1 MIVLSVILSE
11 CDVSF
16 PAMVNVFALSSTAAM
31 MPLKGVA
38 RTLPPDAA
46 AAAGEVSASVE
57 LLAAG
62 EGEVFFSAAWVG
74 NGKQMTRSRKTRLLL
89 QNYCVSCVDEVP
101 LTMLMRH
108 IGASYERCCNAKIQ
122 GLRFDKL

>member
-38 RTLPPDAA
+38 RTLPPGAAA
-46 AAAGEVSASVE
+46 AAAGDASASAE
-57 LLAAG
+57 LLTSG
-62 EGEVFFSAAWVG
+62 EGEDFFPAASVG
-74 NGKQMTRSRKTRLLL
+74 NGKQMTTVAK
-89 QNYCVSCVDEVP
+89 
-101 LTMLMRH
+101 
-108 IGASYERCCNAKIQ
+108 NAAIIT
-122 GLRFDKL
+122 KLFCFMCR

>member
-38 RTLPPDAA
+38 RTLPAGAA
-46 AAAGEVSASVE
+46 AAAGDAFASAE
-57 LLAAG
+57 LLTSG
-62 EGEVFFSAAWVG
+62 EGEGFFPAASVV
-74 NGKQMTRSRKTRLLL
+74 NEKQMTTVAK
-89 QNYCVSCVDEVP
+89 
-101 LTMLMRH
+101 
-108 IGASYERCCNAKIQ
+108 NATIIAKSFCFMC
-122 GLRFDKL
+122 R

>member
-38 RTLPPDAA
+38 RTLPPDAD
-46 AAAGEVSASVE
+46 AAAGEASASVE

-62 EGEVFFSAAWVG
+62 EGEVFFPAAWVG
-74 NGKQMTRSRKTRLLL
+74 NGKQMTTVAKNAAIITKLL
-89 QNYCVSCVDEVP
+89 CFMC
-101 LTMLMRH
+101 R
-108 IGASYERCCNAKIQ
+108 
-122 GLRFDKL
+122 

>member
-38 RTLPPDAA
+38 RTLAPGAA
-46 AAAGEVSASVE
+46 AALGDASASAE
-57 LLAAG
+57 LLTSVEG
-62 EGEVFFSAAWVG
+62 EGFFPAASVG
-74 NGKQMTRSRKTRLLL
+74 KRKQMTTIAKNAAVIARLF
-89 QNYCVSCVDEVP
+89 CFMC
-101 LTMLMRH
+101 R
-108 IGASYERCCNAKIQ
+108 
-122 GLRFDKL
+122 